1 MTRINA
7 NIKPSR
13 LTDQHLLAEH
23 REIKRMCDMYS
34 KRLESGKFDDIP
46 EKFTL
51 NAGHMKF
58 FLDKGWYTFARY
70 QMLYRECVIRG
81 FIVSDYSRN
90 WDEYKAVTIH
100 FENWNAT
107 NEDNQLVIERI
118 TTRINE
124 SNQVPRY
131 YGNPISKEEA
141 IKILNG
147 NKPEFMF
154 N

>member
-7 NIKPSR
+7 NIPPSR

-34 KRLESGKFDDIP
+34 KRLESDKFGDIS

-51 NAGHMKF
+51 NTGHMKF
-58 FLDKGWYTFARY
+58 FLDKGMFTAARY
-70 QMLYRECVIRG
+70 NDLYQECLNRN
-81 FIVSDYSRN
+81 FIVSNYS
-90 WDEYKAVTIH
+90 
-100 FENWNAT
+100 ENWGEYTTMKAHMNNWKAT
-107 NEDNQLVIERI
+107 EQDNQLVIERI

-131 YGNPISKEEA
+131 YGKPISKKEA
-141 IKILNG
+141 INILNG
-147 NKPEFMF
+147 NK
-154 N
+154 